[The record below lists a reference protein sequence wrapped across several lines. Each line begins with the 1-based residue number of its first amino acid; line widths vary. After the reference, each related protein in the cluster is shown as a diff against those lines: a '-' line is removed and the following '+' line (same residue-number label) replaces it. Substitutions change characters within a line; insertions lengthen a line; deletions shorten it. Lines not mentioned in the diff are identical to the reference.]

1 MAAELH
7 LAPTTLFNIYDFPV
21 TNSLI
26 LSVFTSLILIVLAM
40 LVTRKL
46 SLVPKGFQNLVES
59 VIEGGYEFTKE
70 LAHDKTKVFFPIIAT
85 FFLFIL
91 VSNWMGLLPGIGT
104 IGINDH
110 GHFKPLF
117 RGATS
122 DLNITLGLA
131 IVSVFV
137 THFYAIKYLGL
148 GEYLKKWFSLNPI
161 FLFVG
166 VLELVSEITKMM
178 SLSFRLFGNIYAGEV
193 VLSTI
198 SGLAAF
204 VAPIPFYLLEVI
216 VGIVQAAV
224 FAILTLV
231 FATILSEKA
240 HH

>member
-7 LAPTTLFNIYDFPV
+7 LAPAKLFEVGGFPV

-26 LSVFTSLILIVLAM
+26 LSIFTTLVLISIAFVLS
-40 LVTRKL
+40 RNIK
-46 SLVPKGFQNLVES
+46 LVPSGMQNLAEAL
-59 VIEGGYEFTKE
+59 IEGGYNFTKG
-70 LAHDKTKVFFPIIAT
+70 LAHDKAKAFFPLIAT

-91 VSNWMGLLPGIGT
+91 ISNLMGLLPAVGT

-131 IVSVFV
+131 IVSIVA
-137 THFYAIKYLGL
+137 THYFAIKYLGIKD
-148 GEYLKKWFSLNPI
+148 YLKKWFSLNPI

-166 VLELVSEITKMM
+166 ILEIVSEITKMV
-178 SLSFRLFGNIYAGEV
+178 SLSFRLFGNIFAGEV
-193 VLSTI
+193 VLATI
-198 SGLAAF
+198 SGIFAF
-204 VAPIPFYLLEVI
+204 VAPIPFYMLEVI
-216 VGIVQAAV
+216 VSVIQASV
-224 FAILTLV
+224 FTILTLV
-231 FATILSEKA
+231 FAVILSEKA